1 MLNNY
6 KLGDKKL
13 SENEFSDKYW
23 KGGIEEYVYQFHTMH
38 IEDGLDER
46 QQLLINNDRAI
57 WKLLNDLIRKRSVFE
72 HLNDSEKRII
82 KAEKAIRR
90 LAVLWLLGFL
100 IVMVLQLISV
110 FP

>member
-6 KLGDKKL
+6 KLEDKKL

-46 QQLLINNDRAI
+46 QQLLINNDQAI
-57 WKLLNDLIRKRSVFE
+57 WKLINNLIQKQSAFRYVNDR
-72 HLNDSEKRII
+72 EKRIE
-82 KAEKAIRR
+82 KAEKAIKR
-90 LAVLWLLGFL
+90 LEVLWLLGFL
-100 IVMVLQLISV
+100 IIMVLQLISV